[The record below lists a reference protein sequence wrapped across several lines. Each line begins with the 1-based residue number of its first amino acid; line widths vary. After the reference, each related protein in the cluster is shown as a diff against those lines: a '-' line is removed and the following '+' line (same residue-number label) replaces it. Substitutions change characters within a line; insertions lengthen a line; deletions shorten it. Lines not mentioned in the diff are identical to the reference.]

1 MGLDIYM
8 YMEYRSRKKKRY
20 TYYDEYHGERIY
32 GLFEIMADVFID
44 TTPLFKSRG
53 LPDDVTS
60 QVLKLHKD
68 FGDDRLVTSWLS
80 TEEFRNCLDLAIE
93 RYSKDAPEGWLKDY
107 ELIYKYLKDSDNE
120 DEPARIVF
128 WFS

>member
-1 MGLDIYM
+1 
-8 YMEYRSRKKKRY
+8 MEYRSRKKKRY

-68 FGDDRLVTSWLS
+68 FGGDRLVTSWLS